1 MLQQILRV
9 GCVLAFSIVGSNGTA
24 AANSSSKLLDSP
36 VVAIPQAN
44 HDADTLRTDKANSR
58 FGFGLGTIEGDASG
72 GRPAFILS
80 TMFAQPLSRH
90 TGLEFSLHHQST
102 MLSMTG
108 QAAVRGFSFIATTW
122 SGDFCLYT
130 SPLSG
135 WRQLRLVG
143 GLSFRHQASANTFIA
158 SYQNP
163 ATGQIENDR
172 AYSHQQAL
180 SMGATLK
187 ADIALWTFERSE
199 ITLRGQAYIYGAPF
213 VGDNPATPRGAAGGG
228 ASIQILIQAY
238 F

>member
-9 GCVLAFSIVGSNGTA
+9 GCVLAFCIVGSNGTA
-24 AANSSSKLLDSP
+24 AANSSSKLPDSP
-36 VVAIPQAN
+36 VVIPQAN
-44 HDADTLRTDKANSR
+44 HDADTSRTDKANSR
-58 FGFGLGTIEGDASG
+58 FGFGFGAIEGDASG
-72 GRPAFILS
+72 GRTAFILS

-108 QAAVRGFSFIATTW
+108 QAALRGFSFIATTW
-122 SGDFCLYT
+122 SGDFCAYT
-130 SPLSG
+130 SPLPG
-135 WRQLRLVG
+135 WRQLRIVG
-143 GLSFRHQASANTFIA
+143 GLSLRNQISANTYIL
-158 SYQNP
+158 SYPNP

-180 SMGATLK
+180 SIGATLK
-187 ADIALWTFERSE
+187 ADLALWTFARSE